1 MLCKCCAHNH
11 VCPDCEVAAEEADF
25 ATMSDIREDEP
36 GLGPTPHGSNGQ
48 WWRTIRQHY
57 KGRQYKGRQG
67 CVIGDLVAGGRHR
80 PSIPSTPT
88 SSFPTC
94 SSMFQVCDCAL
105 SHPPKYYISLPMAN
119 RPCNSVPVGAWPQ
132 LPRSPVLQLQ
142 SPGLCLK

>member
-57 KGRQYKGRQG
+57 KGRQYKGGRQG

-80 PSIPSTPT
+80 PVATVNTDIKLSNL
-88 SSFPTC
+88 
-94 SSMFQVCDCAL
+94 FQ
-105 SHPPKYYISLPMAN
+105 N
-119 RPCNSVPVGAWPQ
+119 VPGM
-132 LPRSPVLQLQ
+132 
-142 SPGLCLK
+142 